1 MAPGPRISQFSN
13 PQCSIVERRSSM
25 SGVKNDIKKDQFGF
39 VMLGGRKIL
48 VTVRAGNSSTKKS
61 KWITMRRGEDGS
73 RLEKIEKVLKK
84 KHGAAQKLLDG
95 KMQAI

>member
-1 MAPGPRISQFSN
+1 MKSTAKVTAR
-13 PQCSIVERRSSM
+13 V
-25 SGVKNDIKKDQFGF
+25 KKDQLGF

-48 VTVRAGNSSTKKS
+48 VTVRAGNTSN
-61 KWITMRRGEDGS
+61 WITMRRGAEGE
-73 RLEKIEKVLKK
+73 RLEKIERVLKK